1 MHPLASSSAGT
12 FIPILGKIQSPQHR
26 PSIPRP
32 LDPATSSNG
41 VVYAALHHHSPRILL
56 PGPPK
61 KRKIRA
67 LHRGEFGARRYSA
80 LVDGEAGVLARVGS
94 AVGQDGVVAGVAV
107 GAAEDEA
114 AALEDRGSVSKDEV
128 DCAIDITFSV
138 ELAEDVG
145 VEGVLVACYTAS
157 VKDGAVGGYV

>member
-1 MHPLASSSAGT
+1 M
-12 FIPILGKIQSPQHR
+12 
-26 PSIPRP
+26 
-32 LDPATSSNG
+32 
-41 VVYAALHHHSPRILL
+41 
-56 PGPPK
+56 
-61 KRKIRA
+61 
-67 LHRGEFGARRYSA
+67 
-80 LVDGEAGVLARVGS
+80 DGEAGVLARVGS